1 MASNRFVQNALMDMY
16 ARLGDMDAARRIFP
30 AIHPRDVVSW
40 NTLIAGCVV
49 QGRMD
54 DAFQLVR
61 EMQQQ
66 GRLVTTNA
74 ATEDG
79 EEKQQLVMP
88 NNITLMTLLPGCA
101 MLAAPARRREIH
113 GYALRHA
120 LDSDV
125 AVGSALVDMYAKCGS
140 LALSRAVFD
149 RLPRR
154 NVITSNVLVMAYG
167 MHGLGATRSPS
178 SPLRSTSSA
187 GRAGWTRPTGS
198 SRPWSQG
205 SSKCPRGAACSERAA
220 CTGTSSSGR
229 SPASGC
235 WSSTPTRPATT
246 CSSATSTP
254 PPACGRSRWR

>member
-1 MASNRFVQNALMDMY
+1 
-16 ARLGDMDAARRIFP
+16 
-30 AIHPRDVVSW
+30 VVSW

-178 SPLRSTSSA
+178 SPRWRRAATPAWWTAAWSCSA
-187 GRAGWTRPTGS
+187 G
-198 SRPWSQG
+198 
-205 SSKCPRGAACSERAA
+205 
-220 CTGTSSSGR
+220 
-229 SPASGC
+229 
-235 WSSTPTRPATT
+235 
-246 CSSATSTP
+246 
-254 PPACGRSRWR
+254 